1 MKEDGRVFPS
11 TGQGDITR
19 EFVESGFVG
28 VLGWNADCL
37 SFLCLV
43 SSCIFSS
50 CWNSVVTDFGR
61 EREVGW

>member
-1 MKEDGRVFPS
+1 MKEDGRVFLS

-28 VLGWNADCL
+28 VQGWNADCS
-37 SFLCLV
+37 SFLCPL
-43 SSCIFSS
+43 SSYISSS
-50 CWNSVVTDFGR
+50 CWNRVVTDFGK